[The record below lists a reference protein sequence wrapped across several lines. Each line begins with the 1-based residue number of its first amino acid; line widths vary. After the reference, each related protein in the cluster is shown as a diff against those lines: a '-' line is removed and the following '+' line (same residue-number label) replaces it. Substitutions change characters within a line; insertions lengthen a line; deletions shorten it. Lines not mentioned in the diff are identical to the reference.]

1 MTFTVKQQHK
11 IQSFSIR
18 HIQVQT
24 TQTIQHSPT
33 HQFYYYL
40 HGTLHH
46 CVKERAYERARDL
59 ETSSTFIPLVMGYR
73 FETLYPPAEIKS
85 NIHIMFHFIQFL
97 KRCLCKYICSSIHV
111 YQHLH
116 LSWMLLHSS
125 YYIYISIH
133 GFHYS
138 VVASLFVS

>member
-1 MTFTVKQQHK
+1 MTFTVNNNIKYKASASVTYKYKQL
-11 IQSFSIR
+11 SDDSAFTYASILLLFAWK
-18 HIQVQT
+18 V
-24 TQTIQHSPT
+24 
-33 HQFYYYL
+33 
-40 HGTLHH
+40 HH

-59 ETSSTFIPLVMGYR
+59 ETSCTFIPLVMGYR

-85 NIHIMFHFIQFL
+85 KIHIVFHFIQFF

-116 LSWMLLHSS
+116 LSLMLLHSS